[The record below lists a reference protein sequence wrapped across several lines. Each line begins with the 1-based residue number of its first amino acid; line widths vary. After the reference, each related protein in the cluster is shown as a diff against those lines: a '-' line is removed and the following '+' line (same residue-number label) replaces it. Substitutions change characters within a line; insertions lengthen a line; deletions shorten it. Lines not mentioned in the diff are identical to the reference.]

1 MSQIEITPALLSDLR
16 QKAEAATPG
25 EWLIGYGGM
34 AGDDYAV
41 IITRFWKNEICELN
55 PRSYRRENAEFI
67 TACNPAVMLALVAEV
82 AKLKVDLLET
92 QIQRAEGVLRMFRG
106 EQQDFTGLF
115 SEAELIAEGLDK
127 PAEIDGTTAGI
138 WASFIERKQL
148 ECEQYRSLVK

>member
-1 MSQIEITPALLSDLR
+1 MSQIEITPALLADLR
-16 QKAEAATPG
+16 QKAEAYDLK
-25 EWLIGYGGM
+25 EWVVDDQNVM
-34 AGDDYAV
+34 AGVGYS
-41 IITRFWKNEICELN
+41 KEIV
-55 PRSYRRENAEFI
+55 AETTGKPDAEYI
-67 TACNPAVMLALVAEV
+67 AAASPAVVLALVKDM

-92 QIQRAEGVLRMFRG
+92 QIQCAEGVLRMFRG

-115 SEAELIAEGLDK
+115 SESELIAEGLDK